1 MPLHAGV
8 HNTEDISVTVHYR
21 LGPLRYACYL
31 LRMTGGRCMGRMM
44 ADPPEL
50 LPILAHWI
58 VMRQRPDRVGSPLMV
73 PGQFSVNR

>member
-1 MPLHAGV
+1 
-8 HNTEDISVTVHYR
+8 
-21 LGPLRYACYL
+21 
-31 LRMTGGRCMGRMM
+31 MGRMM

-58 VMRQRPDRVGSPLMV
+58 VMHQRPDRVGSPLMV